1 MQEEVNHSICTG
13 VRKSSSAF
21 TPTTVSDTICQF
33 MLIGTTRAGDD
44 RAPHP
49 RAVLLVTTVGA
60 FLTPFM
66 GSSIAIALPS
76 VGNELAMDAI
86 SLGWVATAYLLAAA
100 MFLVPFG
107 RIADIYGRK
116 RIFTYGMLIYTTA
129 SLLSAISTSAAMLI
143 SARALQGIGG
153 AMIFSTGVAILT
165 SVFPAQERGR
175 VLGINV
181 AAVYA
186 GLSLGPFAGGLLTQH
201 LGWRSIFWVNVP
213 LGLLVIGLVLWQ
225 LKGEWAEA
233 EGEKFDITGSIIY
246 SLMLIAIMY
255 GLTML
260 PEMTGGWLILAGAAG
275 VAVFVTWEQKVK
287 SPLLDTNLFRK
298 NTIFALSNLAA
309 LINYSATF
317 AVSFLLSLYLQYIK
331 GLSPQFAGL
340 VLVTSPV
347 IQAFFSPLA
356 GRLSDK
362 IEPRIVASAGMGLT
376 SIGLVLFVFLKAS
389 TSLLFITSGLV
400 ILGFGFAL
408 FSSPNTNA
416 VMSSVQK
423 RFYGVASA
431 TLATTRQL
439 GMMLSMGMVM
449 LIFRLYLGRVQITPE
464 YYQAFLQSVN
474 MAFIVFVF
482 LCFGG
487 IFASLARGK
496 VR

>member
-1 MQEEVNHSICTG
+1 M
-13 VRKSSSAF
+13 
-21 TPTTVSDTICQF
+21 
-33 MLIGTTRAGDD
+33 
-44 RAPHP
+44 
-49 RAVLLVTTVGA
+49 TTVGA

-76 VGNELAMDAI
+76 IGGELAMDAI
-86 SLGWVATAYLLAAA
+86 LLGWVATAYLLAAA
-100 MFLVPFG
+100 MFLVPLG

-116 RIFTYGMLIYTTA
+116 RIFTYGMITYTAA
-129 SLLSAISTSAAMLI
+129 SLLLAISTSAAMLI
-143 SARALQGIGG
+143 SFRVLQGIGG

-165 SVFPAQERGR
+165 SVFPPEERGR

-186 GLSLGPFAGGLLTQH
+186 GLSLGPFVGGLLTQY
-201 LGWRSIFWVNVP
+201 LGWRSIFWANVP
-213 LGLLVIGLVLWQ
+213 LGLLIIALIFWK

-233 EGEKFDITGSIIY
+233 KGEKFDIVGSIIY

-255 GLTML
+255 GFTML
-260 PEMTGGWLILAGAAG
+260 PELPGAGLILAGG
-275 VAVFVTWEQKVK
+275 LGIVAFVKWETKVK
-287 SPLLDTNLFRK
+287 SPVLDVRLFGN
-298 NTIFALSNLAA
+298 NTVFALSNLAA
-309 LINYSATF
+309 FINYSATF

-331 GLSPQFAGL
+331 GLTPQIAGL
-340 VLVTSPV
+340 VLVAAPV
-347 IQAFFSPLA
+347 VQAIFSPFA

-362 IEPRIVASAGMGLT
+362 IEPRIVASLGMGLT
-376 SIGLVLFVFLKAS
+376 VIGLIFFIFLGNT
-389 TSLLFITSGLV
+389 TSLWFIIAGLI

-416 VMSSVQK
+416 VMSSVEK

-431 TLATTRQL
+431 TLATMRQI
-439 GMMLSMGMVM
+439 GMTFNMGMVM
-449 LIFRLYLGRVQITPE
+449 LLFGIYIGRVQITPE
-464 YYQAFLQSVN
+464 YYPAFISSVN
-474 MAFIVFVF
+474 MAFIISAV